1 MSFGFSSCSKPVCE
15 KHFLVGERGDKSL
28 EEISKVEDLSIGGK
42 GNLPELETVGS
53 AADIMGESPQK
64 GEEKSSRGGGRGCG
78 GKKKGAKSKKER
90 EGDDYDDEGD
100 YDDDDYDE
108 DEEGTSEV
116 KVEVVFQGRKRRL
129 PTNLRF
135 FRACFNS
142 GQHQHQSSPAYQSLS
157 LL

>member
-1 MSFGFSSCSKPVCE
+1 MSFGFSNCSKPVCE
-15 KHFLVGERGDKSL
+15 EHFLVGERGDKSL

-53 AADIMGESPQK
+53 AAELLGASSQK
-64 GEEKSSRGGGRGCG
+64 GEEKSSRGRGRGCG

-90 EGDDYDDEGD
+90 EGDDYDD
-100 YDDDDYDE
+100 DDYDE

-116 KVEVVFQGRKRRL
+116 KVEVVFQRRKRRL

-142 GQHQHQSSPAYQSLS
+142 GQHQHQLSPAYQSLS